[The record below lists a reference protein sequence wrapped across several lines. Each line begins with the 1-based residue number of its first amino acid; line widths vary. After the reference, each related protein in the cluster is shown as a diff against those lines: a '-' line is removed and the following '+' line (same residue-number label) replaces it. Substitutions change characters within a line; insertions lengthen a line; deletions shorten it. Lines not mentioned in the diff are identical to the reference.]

1 MSSFI
6 PEIKPKIGL
15 NNILFGIAKVEA
27 ELILGNAEEHERFDS
42 GDDYQT
48 EVLHYWSSGFS
59 LFFDQRNN
67 YILSCVEI
75 DNEDTL
81 LWGEKIFSLTEEQIV
96 ELFVK
101 QGYIQKDMEE
111 HDWGERRLSFEGA
124 MVDFYFESNELISI
138 SFGVQETIG
147 SDDIYIFPN

>member
-6 PEIKPKIGL
+6 PEIKPKVGL
-15 NNILFGIAKVEA
+15 NNLIFGLAKVEA
-27 ELILGNAEEHERFDS
+27 ELILGNAEEMERFDS

-48 EVLHYWSSGFS
+48 EVLHYWTNGFS

-75 DNEDTL
+75 DNEETV
-81 LWGEKIFSLTEEQIV
+81 LWGEKIFSLTEEQII
-96 ELFVK
+96 ELFSK

-111 HDWGERRLSFEGA
+111 HEWGERR
-124 MVDFYFESNELISI
+124 
-138 SFGVQETIG
+138 
-147 SDDIYIFPN
+147 